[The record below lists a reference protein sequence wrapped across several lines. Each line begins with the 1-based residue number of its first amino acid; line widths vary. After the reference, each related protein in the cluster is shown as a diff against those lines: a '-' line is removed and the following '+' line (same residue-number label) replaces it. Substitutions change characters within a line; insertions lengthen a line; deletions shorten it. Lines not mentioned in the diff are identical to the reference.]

1 MPGMRVKCGHIAYTT
16 VRYLTI
22 LGGAGIDN
30 GPIITTDTPLMS
42 LSLSGAL
49 CFPDVYTRGA
59 DTYT

>member
-22 LGGAGIDN
+22 LAGAGIDN
-30 GPIITTDTPLMS
+30 GPIITTDTPSMS

-49 CFPDVYTRGA
+49 YFPNVYSWC
-59 DTYT
+59 